1 LNRGLGGSQNRS
13 VRGGEEKNSQPLPLL
28 EPPIIQQLAV
38 PLSYPVSYMQRVDV
52 VILYVFLFQFRLTD
66 ILILVVSIYQASLM
80 KSAPFSAVVMGT
92 YYNRDI

>member
-1 LNRGLGGSQNRS
+1 
-13 VRGGEEKNSQPLPLL
+13 
-28 EPPIIQQLAV
+28 
-38 PLSYPVSYMQRVDV
+38 MQRVDV

-66 ILILVVSIYQASLM
+66 ILILVVSIYQARLM